1 MEIQAIN
8 EEIGDA
14 DEAERSAEALRRLS
28 AEADRNAEAWKKQLE
43 AFLSQ
48 QASDTANAAA
58 ANEALQ
64 AARYY
69 DVGGGSGGGGGGDGG
84 GGIALAAAAG

>member
-1 MEIQAIN
+1 MQAIN

-14 DEAERSAEALRRLS
+14 DEAERSAEALSKLS
-28 AEADRNAEAWKKQLE
+28 AEADRNAEAWKIQLE

-48 QASDTANAAA
+48 QASNTAIAAA
-58 ANEALQ
+58 GNEALQ